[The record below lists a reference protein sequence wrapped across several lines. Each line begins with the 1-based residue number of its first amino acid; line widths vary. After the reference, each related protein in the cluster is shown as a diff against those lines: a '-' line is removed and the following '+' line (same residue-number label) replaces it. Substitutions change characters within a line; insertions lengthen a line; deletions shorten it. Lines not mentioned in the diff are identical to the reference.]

1 MESLLVVLIFT
12 TLFFYGM
19 ELCKCLFEARGE
31 SVCAESGGKLIKLS
45 DCKSS
50 IDDSLRKLN
59 VLGYFQGQLL
69 EYDLILDRSGLA
81 HDFSFDQLERLWICE
96 KHRNDMGKY
105 WRPRQTCQYPLH
117 RPGPKKKLRTRNA
130 VHASMS
136 REINLI
142 FGKNV
147 PIGSREYNLYFA
159 QVTFCLKLLCIFA
172 ETCLREGARKV
183 ACKYII

>member
-1 MESLLVVLIFT
+1 MESLFAVVLIFN

-59 VLGYFQGQLL
+59 VHSHFQGQLL
-69 EYDLILDRSGLA
+69 EYDLILNRSGLA
-81 HDFSFDQLERLWICE
+81 HDLSFDQLERLWICE

-105 WRPRQTCQYPLH
+105 WRPCQTCQYPLH
-117 RPGPKKKLRTRNA
+117 RPGPKKKLRKRNA
-130 VHASMS
+130 VHESMS

-147 PIGSREYNLYFA
+147 PIESREYKSI
-159 QVTFCLKLLCIFA
+159 FCPSYLLFKA
-172 ETCLREGARKV
+172 PVHFRRNLREGARKV

>member
-1 MESLLVVLIFT
+1 MDPVHESGPWTRSKEGVHGPLVHVL
-12 TLFFYGM
+12 
-19 ELCKCLFEARGE
+19 
-31 SVCAESGGKLIKLS
+31 SSPVCAESGGKLIKLS
-45 DCKSS
+45 DCKNS

-59 VLGYFQGQLL
+59 VLSHFQGQLL
-69 EYDLILDRSGLA
+69 EYDLILNRSGLA
-81 HDFSFDQLERLWICE
+81 HDLSFDQLERLWICE

-147 PIGSREYNLYFA
+147 PIGSLG
-159 QVTFCLKLLCIFA
+159 II
-172 ETCLREGARKV
+172 
-183 ACKYII
+183 YILPRLPFV

>member
-50 IDDSLRKLN
+50 IDDSLRQLN
-59 VLGYFQGQLL
+59 VLSHFQGQLL
-69 EYDLILDRSGLA
+69 EYDLILNRSGLA
-81 HDFSFDQLERLWICE
+81 HDLSFDQLERLWICE

-117 RPGPKKKLRTRNA
+117 SPGPKKKLRTRNA
-130 VHASMS
+130 VHVSMS

>member
-1 MESLLVVLIFT
+1 MKSLLVVLIFT

-59 VLGYFQGQLL
+59 VLSHFQGQLL
-69 EYDLILDRSGLA
+69 EYDLILNRSGLA
-81 HDFSFDQLERLWICE
+81 HDLSFDQLERLWICE

-105 WRPRQTCQYPLH
+105 WRPRSS
-117 RPGPKKKLRTRNA
+117 NF
-130 VHASMS
+130 
-136 REINLI
+136 N
-142 FGKNV
+142 
-147 PIGSREYNLYFA
+147 
-159 QVTFCLKLLCIFA
+159 
-172 ETCLREGARKV
+172 
-183 ACKYII
+183 YIPRFH

>member
-1 MESLLVVLIFT
+1 
-12 TLFFYGM
+12 M

-31 SVCAESGGKLIKLS
+31 SVCAKSGSKLIKLS

-59 VLGYFQGQLL
+59 DLSHFQGQLL
-69 EYDLILDRSGLA
+69 EYDLIFNRSGLA
-81 HDFSFDQLERLWICE
+81 HDLSFDQLQRPWICE
-96 KHRNDMGKY
+96 KHRNDMKKY

-130 VHASMS
+130 VNASMS
-136 REINLI
+136 REINQI
-142 FGKNV
+142 FGKNL

-159 QVTFCLKLLCIFA
+159 RVTFSLKLLCILA
-172 ETCLREGARKV
+172 E
-183 ACKYII
+183 I

>member
-1 MESLLVVLIFT
+1 
-12 TLFFYGM
+12 M
-19 ELCKCLFEARGE
+19 ELRECLFEARGE

-59 VLGYFQGQLL
+59 VLSHSQGQLL
-69 EYDLILDRSGLA
+69 EYDLILNRSGLA
-81 HDFSFDQLERLWICE
+81 RPFIRSTLSGSGYVK

-117 RPGPKKKLRTRNA
+117 CPGPKKKLRTRNA
-130 VHASMS
+130 VHTSMS

-147 PIGSREYNLYFA
+147 PIGSREYNIYFA

-172 ETCLREGARKV
+172 EIYKGKAQEKLHAN
-183 ACKYII
+183 I